1 MDVEDLLALAAYLRD
16 SRARFLATFRD
27 LGWNEF
33 TRDRGASY
41 GSPLAIVLHMLDD
54 EEGWLQY
61 AARGRS
67 IVGGPDRKP
76 GDYRS
81 FDQVAADDLR
91 VGDGTRQFLE
101 GLRGTDLAC
110 EVEFA
115 ETDRIS
121 RYPLEKIVTH
131 ALVDEVAHLGEL
143 VCLLW
148 QLDVKPPYLDW
159 LDYAL
164 G

>member
-101 GLRGTDLAC
+101 GLRGTDLAR

-115 ETDRIS
+115 ETDRVS

-159 LDYAL
+159 LDYAP